1 MNSGK
6 ASGARYH
13 SRLSRRL
20 LLRFILALVG
30 WLVGFTGLCLLAMM
44 ACNTIIWQPW
54 DPVYQFL
61 QFVKD
66 FLPVFY
72 FVPLLGGWLAISY
85 YFLGRPLRY
94 LDEIVAAAKL
104 LAQPRDEMVRLPGEL
119 KDIEDDMNLAKQRAL
134 RDAEAAKEAEQRKND
149 LIVYLAHDLKTP
161 LTSVIGYLTL
171 LRDEPQLSP
180 EMRARY
186 TNIALEKALRLED
199 LTNEFFEITRFNLSH
214 MELEK
219 APVDLALML
228 RQVASEFEP
237 ALAKKGLSCRVEL
250 PQAMPYECDADK
262 MARVFDNL
270 LRNAM
275 LYSFEN
281 TTVYIRGTS
290 GPQGVEL
297 HFENEGR
304 TIPPEKLARVFEQF
318 FRLDSARSTSTG
330 GAGLGLAIAKQ
341 IAELHGGTISA
352 ASGQGD
358 FVCIFQMAARRHA
371 VRNLQGFCKQ
381 AASLP

>member
-20 LLRFILALVG
+20 LLRFVLALVG

-119 KDIEDDMNLAKQRAL
+119 KDIEDDMNLAKQR
-134 RDAEAAKEAEQRKND
+134 
-149 LIVYLAHDLKTP
+149 
-161 LTSVIGYLTL
+161 TL
-171 LRDEPQLSP
+171 LFKLCVEVNMMSHTVAAHFRADPVNRRELRAYAVDEVL
-180 EMRARY
+180 R
-186 TNIALEKALRLED
+186 TNGKISFDDALD
-199 LTNEFFEITRFNLSH
+199 LQ
-214 MELEK
+214 
-219 APVDLALML
+219 
-228 RQVASEFEP
+228 RQVYP
-237 ALAKKGLSCRVEL
+237 DG
-250 PQAMPYECDADK
+250 
-262 MARVFDNL
+262 
-270 LRNAM
+270 
-275 LYSFEN
+275 
-281 TTVYIRGTS
+281 
-290 GPQGVEL
+290 
-297 HFENEGR
+297 
-304 TIPPEKLARVFEQF
+304 
-318 FRLDSARSTSTG
+318 
-330 GAGLGLAIAKQ
+330 
-341 IAELHGGTISA
+341 
-352 ASGQGD
+352 
-358 FVCIFQMAARRHA
+358 
-371 VRNLQGFCKQ
+371 
-381 AASLP
+381 

>member
-1 MNSGK
+1 
-6 ASGARYH
+6 
-13 SRLSRRL
+13 
-20 LLRFILALVG
+20 
-30 WLVGFTGLCLLAMM
+30 
-44 ACNTIIWQPW
+44 
-54 DPVYQFL
+54 
-61 QFVKD
+61 
-66 FLPVFY
+66 
-72 FVPLLGGWLAISY
+72 
-85 YFLGRPLRY
+85 
-94 LDEIVAAAKL
+94 
-104 LAQPRDEMVRLPGEL
+104 
-119 KDIEDDMNLAKQRAL
+119 MNLAKQRAL

-161 LTSVIGYLTL
+161 LTSVIVYLTL
-171 LRDEPQLSP
+171 LRDELQLSP

-341 IAELHGGTISA
+341 IVELHGGTISA
-352 ASGQGD
+352 ASAD
-358 FVCIFQMAARRHA
+358 NKVKFTVT
-371 VRNLQGFCKQ
+371 
-381 AASLP
+381 LPPAGTP

>member
-341 IAELHGGTISA
+341 IVELHGGTISA
-352 ASGQGD
+352 ASAD
-358 FVCIFQMAARRHA
+358 NKVKFTVTLPHA
-371 VRNLQGFCKQ
+371 GT
-381 AASLP
+381 P

>member
-171 LRDEPQLSP
+171 LRDELQLSP

-341 IAELHGGTISA
+341 IVELHGGTISA
-352 ASGQGD
+352 ASAD
-358 FVCIFQMAARRHA
+358 NKVKFA

>member
-171 LRDEPQLSP
+171 LRDELQLSP

-341 IAELHGGTISA
+341 IVEQHGGSIAA
-352 ASGQGD
+352 ASADDQVE
-358 FVCIFQMAARRHA
+358 FTLRLP
-371 VRNLQGFCKQ
+371 RNGPQKTGGY
-381 AASLP
+381 

>member
-341 IAELHGGTISA
+341 IVELHGGTISA
-352 ASGQGD
+352 ASAD
-358 FVCIFQMAARRHA
+358 NKVKFTVTHA

>member
-20 LLRFILALVG
+20 LLRFVLALVG

-171 LRDEPQLSP
+171 LRDEPQLSL

-199 LTNEFFEITRFNLSH
+199 LTNEFFEITRFNLV
-214 MELEK
+214 L
-219 APVDLALML
+219 
-228 RQVASEFEP
+228 
-237 ALAKKGLSCRVEL
+237 
-250 PQAMPYECDADK
+250 
-262 MARVFDNL
+262 
-270 LRNAM
+270 
-275 LYSFEN
+275 
-281 TTVYIRGTS
+281 
-290 GPQGVEL
+290 
-297 HFENEGR
+297 
-304 TIPPEKLARVFEQF
+304 
-318 FRLDSARSTSTG
+318 
-330 GAGLGLAIAKQ
+330 
-341 IAELHGGTISA
+341 
-352 ASGQGD
+352 
-358 FVCIFQMAARRHA
+358 
-371 VRNLQGFCKQ
+371 
-381 AASLP
+381 

>member
-20 LLRFILALVG
+20 LLRFILALFG

-119 KDIEDDMNLAKQRAL
+119 N
-134 RDAEAAKEAEQRKND
+134 
-149 LIVYLAHDLKTP
+149 DLKTP
-161 LTSVIGYLTL
+161 LTRLIGYLTL

-186 TNIALEKALRLED
+186 TNIALGKALRLED

-330 GAGLGLAIAKQ
+330 GAGLGLTIAKQ
-341 IAELHGGTISA
+341 IVELHGGTISA
-352 ASGQGD
+352 ASAENKVK
-358 FVCIFQMAARRHA
+358 FTVT
-371 VRNLQGFCKQ
+371 
-381 AASLP
+381 LPPAGTP

>member
-214 MELEK
+214 
-219 APVDLALML
+219 
-228 RQVASEFEP
+228 
-237 ALAKKGLSCRVEL
+237 
-250 PQAMPYECDADK
+250 
-262 MARVFDNL
+262 
-270 LRNAM
+270 
-275 LYSFEN
+275 
-281 TTVYIRGTS
+281 
-290 GPQGVEL
+290 
-297 HFENEGR
+297 
-304 TIPPEKLARVFEQF
+304 
-318 FRLDSARSTSTG
+318 TG
-330 GAGLGLAIAKQ
+330 F
-341 IAELHGGTISA
+341 TN
-352 ASGQGD
+352 SGQPKS
-358 FVCIFQMAARRHA
+358 CAA
-371 VRNLQGFCKQ
+371 F
-381 AASLP
+381 

>member
-186 TNIALEKALRLED
+186 TNIALGKALRLED

-262 MARVFDNL
+262 MARVFDTL

-341 IAELHGGTISA
+341 IVELHGGTILA
-352 ASGQGD
+352 ASAENKVK
-358 FVCIFQMAARRHA
+358 FTVT
-371 VRNLQGFCKQ
+371 
-381 AASLP
+381 LPPAGTP

>member
-186 TNIALEKALRLED
+186 TNIALGKALRLED

-250 PQAMPYECDADK
+250 PQAMPYECDADN

-330 GAGLGLAIAKQ
+330 GAIL
-341 IAELHGGTISA
+341 A
-352 ASGQGD
+352 ASAENKVK
-358 FVCIFQMAARRHA
+358 FTVT
-371 VRNLQGFCKQ
+371 
-381 AASLP
+381 LPPAGTP

>member
-20 LLRFILALVG
+20 LLRFVLALVG

-119 KDIEDDMNLAKQRAL
+119 KDIEDDMNLAKLNLAKQRAL

-341 IAELHGGTISA
+341 IVELHGGTISA
-352 ASGQGD
+352 ASAD
-358 FVCIFQMAARRHA
+358 NKVKFTVT
-371 VRNLQGFCKQ
+371 
-381 AASLP
+381 LPPAGTP

>member
-13 SRLSRRL
+13 SQLSRRL
-20 LLRFILALVG
+20 LAQFLLALVG
-30 WLVGFTGLCLLAMM
+30 WLVGFTGLCLLAWSF
-44 ACNTIIWQPW
+44 CNSFVWQPW
-54 DPVYQFL
+54 DPVYRFL
-61 QFVKD
+61 AFVKNY
-66 FLPVFY
+66 LPVFY
-72 FVPLLGGWLAISY
+72 FVPLIIGWVAISY
-85 YFLGRPLRY
+85 YFLGKPLRY
-94 LDEIVAAAKL
+94 LDEIVEAAKL
-104 LAQPRDEMVRLPGEL
+104 LAQPREEAVHLPPGL
-119 KDIEDDMNLAKQRAL
+119 KYIESDMNLAKQRAL
-134 RDAEAAKEAEQRKND
+134 RDAALAKEAEQRKND

-341 IAELHGGTISA
+341 IVELHGGTISA
-352 ASGQGD
+352 ASAD
-358 FVCIFQMAARRHA
+358 NKVKFTVT
-371 VRNLQGFCKQ
+371 
-381 AASLP
+381 LPPAGTP